1 MELENQKN
9 PANQE
14 MEKTM
19 NHKIAIIEDE
29 VDLLEVMTTQ
39 LKSEGFEVEGFTTFE
54 GYIGRAESATQPD
67 VIITDGRLPGKSGFD
82 LISEVRRQ
90 DKDIPILMITGQPS
104 SVGGIKALN
113 EGADDYLSKPIEMDF
128 LVAKIHRL
136 IERRGQK
143 GKAVDGF
150 RLDRKTGELFF
161 EDRTVKFTDT
171 EFEIFS
177 HLFNNVGELVERDNL
192 ERHTSQQRSLDVHMH
207 SIRKKIEGLPIEIQT
222 LKHKGYRL
230 KLIKKDH

>member
-9 PANQE
+9 PEEQRMDKE
-14 MEKTM
+14 Q

-39 LKSEGFEVEGFTTFE
+39 LKSEGFEVSGFTTFE
-54 GYIGRAESATQPD
+54 EYMERVDAVQPD
-67 VIITDGRLPGKSGFD
+67 VIITDNRLPGKSGFD

-128 LVAKIHRL
+128 LVAKIQRL

-143 GKAVDGF
+143 GKTVDGF
-150 RLDRKTGELFF
+150 RLDRKTGELFY